1 MTFPDKPITVLKNLI
16 FFFPFLLVLTSCN
29 SDLSS
34 GKIEDIGLIGTTI
47 EITQNPTD
55 RKDSW
60 TTIDLFDKDNKR
72 IRNDSIKIIVNG
84 IETSL
89 QHHQGLYYTDESK
102 YYSENAPLN
111 NIYNFEIKLS
121 DGKKYHLGSISAL
134 SEEKIENIECDEQG
148 DLNKNTVIK
157 WKELKNINELTIYTS
172 ILLKTHNSND
182 KNYSGKDVIVKQ
194 IGSTGEITIPKS
206 EYLDPKWTVSG
217 FELKFTAKKFGK
229 TNPKLI
235 EGSKISISTLIEKN
249 INLEKEQ

>member
-1 MTFPDKPITVLKNLI
+1 LKHLI
-16 FFFPFLLVLTSCN
+16 LFLLFLLVLTSCN

-34 GKIEDIGLIGTTI
+34 GKIEDIGLIGATI

-60 TTIDLFDKDNKR
+60 MTIDLFDKDNKR
-72 IRNDSIKIIVNG
+72 IRNDSIKIIVND

-89 QHHQGLYYTDESK
+89 EHRQGLYYTDESK
-102 YYSENAPLN
+102 YYSENKPLN

-157 WKELKNINELTIYTS
+157 WRELKNINELTIYTS
-172 ILLKTHNSND
+172 ILLKTPNSND
-182 KNYSGKDVIVKQ
+182 KNYSSKDVIVKQ
-194 IGSTGEITIPKS
+194 ISSAGEFTIPKS
-206 EYLDPKWTVSG
+206 EYFDPKWTVSG

-229 TNPKLI
+229 IDPTLI

-249 INLEKEQ
+249 INLEKEK

>member
-1 MTFPDKPITVLKNLI
+1 M
-16 FFFPFLLVLTSCN
+16 SCN

-34 GKIEDIGLIGTTI
+34 GKIEDIRLIGTTI

-55 RKDSW
+55 RKDNW
-60 TTIDLFDKDNKR
+60 MTVDLFDKDNKS
-72 IRNDSIKIIVNG
+72 IRNDSIKIIVND

-89 QHHQGLYYTDESK
+89 QHRQGLYYNDESR
-102 YYSENAPLN
+102 YYAENVPLN

-134 SEEKIENIECDEQG
+134 SEEKIGSIECDEQG
-148 DLNKNTVIK
+148 NLNKNTVIR

-172 ILLKTHNSND
+172 ILLKTPNSND
-182 KNYSGKDVIVKQ
+182 KNYSSKDVIVKQ
-194 IGSTGEITIPKS
+194 INSTGEFTIPKS
-206 EYLDPKWTVSG
+206 EYFDPKWTVSG

-235 EGSKISISTLIEKN
+235 AGSKISISTVIEKN
-249 INLEKEQ
+249 INLEKE